1 MAEELKKVQPW
12 EAGLPQWQWQGQ
24 DGVTT
29 DGQWQ
34 GGPGPQTWQGP
45 QGSQSQEQET
55 MRRVQP
61 WDAGLPKGWDYSQR
75 QDGVNPSE
83 WQQLQEVLR
92 RIKLTRVQ
100 SSDAGLPNGWDYSQ
114 RQGAVTPSEWQLLQ
128 EKLRRIQ
135 LTRVQPWDAGL
146 PKGSSYWQRQD
157 GAPSQGIAA
166 PNQEPQEQDGVNPSE
181 WQQLQERLRRIQL
194 SRIQP
199 WDAGLP
205 KGWDYSQRQGAVVP
219 SEWQQLQEKLRR
231 IQLTRVQPWDAG
243 LPKGSSYWQG
253 QDGAQSQGIAAPNQE
268 PQEQEKRAQ
277 PLSAGPP
284 GGHGQLQDGAPWQ
297 EDQGLR
303 RVAVWDAGL
312 PDWKQGLSLELWW
325 ALASKSG
332 GVWREEG
339 DPHRD
344 LLRAVKSYYALEE
357 VQGKALQ
364 DMKHLADAVAEG
376 KPE

>member
-34 GGPGPQTWQGP
+34 GGPGPQTWRGP

-83 WQQLQEVLR
+83 WQKLQEMLR

-100 SSDAGLPNGWDYSQ
+100 SWDAGLPNGWDYSQ
-114 RQGAVTPSEWQLLQ
+114 R
-128 EKLRRIQ
+128 
-135 LTRVQPWDAGL
+135 
-146 PKGSSYWQRQD
+146 
-157 GAPSQGIAA
+157 
-166 PNQEPQEQDGVNPSE
+166 QDGVNPSE

-205 KGWDYSQRQGAVVP
+205 KGWGYSQRQGGVTP

-243 LPKGSSYWQG
+243 LPKGSIYWQR
-253 QDGAQSQGIAAPNQE
+253 QDGAQSQRIAAPNQE

-284 GGHGQLQDGAPWQ
+284 EGHAQLQDGAPWQ
-297 EDQGLR
+297 EDRGLR
-303 RVAVWDAGL
+303 RVAVCDAGL
-312 PDWKQGLSLELWW
+312 PDWKQGTSLEKWC

-344 LLRAVKSYYALEE
+344 LLRAVESYYAMEE
-357 VQGKALQ
+357 VPEKN
-364 DMKHLADAVAEG
+364 MKHQSDAVAEG
-376 KPE
+376 TPE